1 MPDGSFNVTKTNL
14 DVLIAHLEEV
24 VAAGDKGWL
33 DPTTGQRAG
42 FFMGSWVCTLPPEH
56 ECGTA
61 ACMAGHAALLAD
73 PVRFW
78 HFVAHQREKQ
88 LLRDVATIAQRW
100 LGISGDEAYGLFH
113 ASDENGAVYHFE
125 RVTAAEAVE
134 TLRRFRD
141 TGRVDWSH
149 ARGYEIWRYRL
160 SGERFGGSWRLRGA
174 DGIATVLVPE

>member
-33 DPTTGQRAG
+33 DPVTGQRAG
-42 FFMGSWVCTLPPEH
+42 FFMGSWMCRLAPEH

-61 ACMAGHAALLAD
+61 ACMAGHCALLAD

-78 HFVAHQREKQ
+78 HFAAHDQNKS
-88 LLRDVATIAQRW
+88 LLRDVPVIAARW
-100 LGISGDEAYGLFH
+100 LGIDGTVAYHLFH
-113 ASDENGAVYHFE
+113 GRDERGSVFHFE
-125 RVTAAEAVE
+125 RITASEAVE

-149 ARGYEIWRYRL
+149 ARGYEIWRLRL